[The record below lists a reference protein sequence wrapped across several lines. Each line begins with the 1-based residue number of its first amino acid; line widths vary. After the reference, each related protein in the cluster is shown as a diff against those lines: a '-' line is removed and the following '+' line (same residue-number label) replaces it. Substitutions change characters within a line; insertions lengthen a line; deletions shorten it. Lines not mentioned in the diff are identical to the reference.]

1 MEERGGLQPCS
12 GSGLENAVG
21 AAGTNSA
28 KPDHNGLLL
37 MRGGRLRLSW
47 QGSYGLRRFG
57 YWCQGL
63 GQRRLKR
70 YRKHLIHRLREV
82 HFHRI
87 AQVLWNLGEVLLVV
101 LGENDLEDARAV
113 CSQQLFLQ

>member
-1 MEERGGLQPCS
+1 MEGRGGLQPCS
-12 GSGLENAVG
+12 GKRIRKHSWAP
-21 AAGTNSA
+21 GTKSS
-28 KPDHNGLLL
+28 KLDHNGLLL

-113 CSQQLFLQ
+113 CSQ